1 MTVLSKIKRLFNMNL
16 TFKAK
21 LMALAYQGCASYC
34 LHDSTED
41 FLGQT
46 EEGGPTVYYCLISI
60 VLERRKKEANY
71 TL

>member
-1 MTVLSKIKRLFNMNL
+1 MTLLSKIKWLFNMNL

-34 LHDSTED
+34 LHNSAED

-46 EEGGPTVYYCLISI
+46 EEGGPTVYYCFIGI
-60 VLERRKKEANY
+60 VLERRNKGRNY
-71 TL
+71 SL